1 VYILHGEFDRGV
13 FKDSRGD
20 CEMCLL
26 GICMLVHLLSPS
38 YTFLHLLHHPHK
50 QPLSKQDKFY
60 LGHPSTAEYATQF
73 KNIGTLERW
82 GIEFLKDGLSI
93 GGIHFGKVGR
103 GIKKLV
109 FGGKT
114 STGDEL

>member
-1 VYILHGEFDRGV
+1 MR
-13 FKDSRGD
+13 
-20 CEMCLL
+20 C
-26 GICMLVHLLSPS
+26 ICWLCRRDLLSSLPC
-38 YTFLHLLHHPHK
+38 TFIPHTPTPHTK

-60 LGHPSTAEYATQF
+60 LGHPSTAEYAKQF
-73 KNIGTLERW
+73 ENVGTLERW

-93 GGIHFGKVGR
+93 GGIHFGKVMK

>member
-1 VYILHGEFDRGV
+1 MV
-13 FKDSRGD
+13 FSHPRVPPFT
-20 CEMCLL
+20 LYP
-26 GICMLVHLLSPS
+26 HP
-38 YTFLHLLHHPHK
+38 PHK

-60 LGHPSTAEYATQF
+60 LGHPTTTEYAKQF
-73 KNIGTLERW
+73 DNIGTLERW

-103 GIKKLV
+103 GIRRLV
-109 FGGKT
+109 FGGGKT